1 MPLEMGSS
9 PSEWLS
15 RPPCYPGTLLLRS
28 TAAVG
33 TACLALLASPLAAR
47 ADEPSRPEIVVV
59 GDPKWGMEGGARSV
73 ASAGHVLFEYEQML
87 PRLVELDEGTPLG
100 KTAAVAG
107 RILKLTLLDYPLA
120 STEVVVVHEVFGH
133 GARARELGASPRYFF
148 RLPEPYAAI
157 LSPNDP
163 SGRVGGEYAGVS
175 LPATRDLVVRLG
187 GVESGYVMDWWVN
200 EQATA
205 ARGWVRHDD
214 LLVYA
219 SAKVVYM
226 SDLFGSTIE
235 HAGESDADSDMA
247 AYITDLQLRFGRN
260 RPEDRVEIVH
270 RLRAAYIWNLADP
283 TLLYAAYGTFVDSLW
298 NGRRYSRLPLP
309 SIAGTVVYAVP
320 RFSFSPFGAEH
331 YLDVFA
337 SRGSVL
343 VDVYGRAGSSGL
355 ASYTGGG
362 VRVLGWTPV
371 RALSLGG
378 DVDVWSQPPAL
389 PAEGIGLGALGGSRP
404 PTGDS
409 PGASF
414 GLYARLAVLGKIGL
428 TGKLAYKTSG
438 YLMGEPVG
446 EGLYGYAGISV
457 EP

>member
-1 MPLEMGSS
+1 MAQ
-9 PSEWLS
+9 
-15 RPPCYPGTLLLRS
+15 PPTLLREHVSPLRS
-28 TAAVG
+28 TPAVTAAF
-33 TACLALLASPLAAR
+33 LALLASQPRAAR
-47 ADEPSRPEIVVV
+47 ADEPPRPEIVVV
-59 GDPKWGMEGGARSV
+59 GDPMWGMEGGARSV
-73 ASAGHVLFEYEQML
+73 ASLGHVLFEYEQML
-87 PRLVELDEGTPLG
+87 PRPLELDEATPLG

-107 RILKLTLLDYPLA
+107 RLLKLTFLDYPLA
-120 STEVVVVHEVFGH
+120 STEAVVVHEVFGH
-133 GARARELGASPRYFF
+133 GARARELGAKPTYTF

-163 SGRVGGEYAGVS
+163 SGRIGGEYSGVM
-175 LPATRDLVVRLG
+175 LPATRDLLVRLG
-187 GVESGYVMDWWVN
+187 GVESGYVMDWWIN
-200 EQATA
+200 AEATA
-205 ARGWVRHDD
+205 ARGWIQHDD

-226 SDLFGSTIE
+226 SDLFGSTTE
-235 HAGESDADSDMA
+235 HVGESNPDSDMA
-247 AYITDLQLRFGRN
+247 AYVTDLQLRFGRN
-260 RPEDRVEIVH
+260 RPEDRVAIVH
-270 RLRAAYIWNLADP
+270 KLRAAFLWNLADP
-283 TLLYAAYGTFVDSLW
+283 TLLYAAYGTLVDSLW
-298 NGRRYSRLPLP
+298 NGKRYSRLPLP

-331 YLDVFA
+331 YVDVFA

-378 DVDVWSQPPAL
+378 DVDVWSQPPVL
-389 PAEGIGLGALGGSRP
+389 PAVPSGLGGFGASRT
-404 PTGDS
+404 PTNDS

-414 GLYARLAVLGKIGL
+414 GVYARLAVLGKIGV